1 MKDLPV
7 LNVFEI
13 LAKEKYKDSNIQY
26 NSKHTWKY
34 LSEKSCD
41 LEFEVKA
48 KSFTELYHL
57 LVPCKKNKKFQ
68 CMVIAQMWKF
78 THLGSCSIKFH
89 YLFRELM
96 LGNLFSCFLASSE
109 VQFLLSSPARRICLV
124 PFVADTHHPPL
135 TFLMNSRSGLHLT
148 CVSYVC
154 SSWLHVVTHFLS
166 GLNA

>member
-41 LEFEVKA
+41 LQFEVKA

-78 THLGSCSIKFH
+78 THLGSCSIKNSCPDN
-89 YLFRELM
+89 E
-96 LGNLFSCFLASSE
+96 NSKISTKKQSCFLCHSE
-109 VQFLLSSPARRICLV
+109 CFQIIKANFLL
-124 PFVADTHHPPL
+124 H
-135 TFLMNSRSGLHLT
+135 
-148 CVSYVC
+148 
-154 SSWLHVVTHFLS
+154 
-166 GLNA
+166 